1 MAKVIAVDP
10 AIFMTWFPAFKDM
23 TPEQIEAAY
32 AGAGS
37 YIATTEGAIGLDL
50 PAQTRGVY
58 LATAHNLYMSQ
69 HPDAAGGRVTSASE
83 MDASASFSVPQTK
96 NMLEYWLSLSPYGLE
111 LQALLSTVQPPLP
124 RMPANIWPYY
134 GGI

>member
-1 MAKVIAVDP
+1 MANVITVDP
-10 AIFMTWFPAFKDM
+10 VIFKQWFPSFSDM

-37 YIATTEGAIGLDL
+37 YIATIEGLIGLNK
-50 PAQTRGVY
+50 ASQTRGVY
-58 LATAHNLYMSQ
+58 LATAHNLYMQ
-69 HPDAAGGRVTSASE
+69 THPDAANGRVTSASE
-83 MDASASFSVPQTK
+83 MDASASFNVPQTK

-111 LQALLSTVQPPLP
+111 LLALLATVQPPLP
-124 RMPANIWPYY
+124 RTPLNLWPYY